1 MTDKVIW
8 ITGASSGIGKALA
21 IKFAKKGWKVA
32 ISARRE
38 NLLNEIAKTYN
49 DIFPYPLDVTDSNKC
64 ELVFNSIKEKFKNV
78 DISVFSTGIH
88 DPKSEKSLDLN
99 KVRQIMEVNFF
110 GTINSVNAVYKYH
123 KERKSGQISIVSSV
137 AGYRG
142 LPAGGA
148 YCASKSALTSFTE
161 SLNFDMKRKNVR
173 VSLIS
178 PGFIKTPMTD
188 QNDFPMPMIKTPEF
202 AAEEIYNGLV
212 KKNAFEIHFPK
223 SFTFIMK
230 ILQILPNWIYFKLVE
245 KGMKRIKY

>member
-1 MTDKVIW
+1 MVDKVIW

-49 DIFPYPLDVTDSNKC
+49 DIFPYPLDVTDSKKC

-110 GTINSVNAVYKYH
+110 GTINSVNAVYKYY